1 MYLTYDMFFIV
12 RITWIKGF
20 FQHNII
26 KKEKSL
32 NQKWDEIMI
41 VIFQE
46 IKTEKEKT
54 KQIKQKQIDEEL
66 FFVSVHAVY

>member
-1 MYLTYDMFFIV
+1 
-12 RITWIKGF
+12 
-20 FQHNII
+20 
-26 KKEKSL
+26 L

>member
-1 MYLTYDMFFIV
+1 
-12 RITWIKGF
+12 
-20 FQHNII
+20 
-26 KKEKSL
+26 
-32 NQKWDEIMI
+32 MI

-66 FFVSVHAVY
+66 FFSVCACCVLTKFFFDPRSGAQAPKILNFG